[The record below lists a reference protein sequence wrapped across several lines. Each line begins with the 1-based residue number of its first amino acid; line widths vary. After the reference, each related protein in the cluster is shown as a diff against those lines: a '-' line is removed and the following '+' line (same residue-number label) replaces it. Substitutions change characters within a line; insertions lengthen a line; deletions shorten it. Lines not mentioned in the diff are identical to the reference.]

1 MLTVKY
7 VSPDGDETVFPVL
20 TVCFTPRKIGES
32 LVTPNAD
39 VAPNAGVTFDRPKDS
54 GPGLMQVSSGC
65 VYVMNENGKTVSKY
79 DLGPYG
85 VSKYD
90 LGPYGDVPWV
100 AAATGP
106 ARASVSAANSIS

>member
-65 VYVMNENGKTVSKY
+65 VYVMNENGKTDSKY
-79 DLGPYG
+79 DLGPI
-85 VSKYD
+85 
-90 LGPYGDVPWV
+90 GDVPWV

>member
-85 VSKYD
+85 
-90 LGPYGDVPWV
+90 DVPWV
-100 AAATGP
+100 AAATAP